1 MPFFLA
7 ITRAFVLMVVFPV
20 AVFALC
26 NLFLPPRA
34 VAFPG
39 VGELSI
45 RHILAGAAFLI
56 GVLVWTQRP
65 TGRERD
71 DDFSDDA
78 GDTLE

>member
-7 ITRAFVLMVVFPV
+7 ISRALVLMVVFPV
-20 AVFALC
+20 AVYATC

-39 VGELSI
+39 VGEISL
-45 RHILAGAAFLI
+45 RHVLAGAAFIL
-56 GVLVWTQRP
+56 GVLIWTQRP

-71 DDFSDDA
+71 EDFSDEA
-78 GDTLE
+78 GDGSE